1 MENNEKKILDDVEA
15 ARQHYTSGDYP
26 KAIEIY
32 RRLTELLADE
42 KENLAV
48 IQIELAWSYYQH
60 QEYTNAIDCL
70 ERAIQSS
77 TLDQQQLFDC
87 YRLIGFS
94 FQMLNRRTEAISYLK
109 KAVDMEIAETVKRFS
124 YFELGKIFFME
135 GQMME
140 AAHYFTAAQPLFTEQ
155 EKSYVIALTFYQ
167 GFINYF
173 QKNYS
178 QARQQFDY
186 IIQHAED
193 NKTKASGY
201 FGMAHLYY
209 QEKQYSVLIDICEK
223 IMRLDETFYDKESL
237 GYFLCESYLHLKEW
251 ENLENFFTELQNHY
265 PKGRYQKEYLKFAEA
280 LKHRKMPPT

>member
-1 MENNEKKILDDVEA
+1 MENNEQKILDDLQA
-15 ARQHYTSGDYP
+15 ARQFYTSRDYP

-32 RRLTELLADE
+32 TRLADLLKDE

-48 IQIELAWSYYQH
+48 ILIELAWSYYQH
-60 QEYTNAIDCL
+60 QEYASAIDCL
-70 ERAIQSS
+70 EKAIQNGR
-77 TLDQQQLFDC
+77 LDQQQLFDC

-94 FQMLNRRTEAISYLK
+94 LQMLNQRPEAIRYLK
-109 KAVDMEIAETVKRFS
+109 KAVGMEIAETVKRFS

-140 AAHYFTAAQPLFTEQ
+140 AEHYFTAARSLFAEQ
-155 EKSYVIALTFYQ
+155 EKSYIVALAFYQ

-173 QKNYS
+173 QKNYP
-178 QARQQFDY
+178 QARQHFAY

-193 NKTKASGY
+193 NKTKASGF

-209 QEKQYSVLIDICEK
+209 QEKKFPVVIDICEK

-237 GYFLCESYLHLKEW
+237 GYFLCESYLHLKDW
-251 ENLENFFTELQNHY
+251 ENLESFFTELQTQY
-265 PKGRYQKEYLKFAEA
+265 PNGRYRKEYPKFAEA
-280 LKHRKMPPT
+280 LKHRRLSQK